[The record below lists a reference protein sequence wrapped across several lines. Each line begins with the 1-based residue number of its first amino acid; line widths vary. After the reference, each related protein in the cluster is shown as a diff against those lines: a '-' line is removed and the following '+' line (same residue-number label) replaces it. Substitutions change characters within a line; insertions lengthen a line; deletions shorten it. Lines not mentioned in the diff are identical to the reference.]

1 LLRENGYHIGHVGK
15 WGMWDFPSASYDF
28 ARQYEGRH
36 WYEDRKRP
44 GGRVHVTK
52 RNEEDAIEFL
62 TSRPRDRPFCLTV
75 AFFATHAE
83 DNAVEQYKPMPE
95 SMHLYVNDTVP
106 LAPSA
111 TQEAWEAMPYFFNER
126 NEGRVRWRKRFDE
139 PEKFQTMMKNY
150 FRMATEVD
158 SACNIIVEELNKQGI
173 LNSTLVIFT
182 TDNGYF
188 HSEHMLADKF
198 YPHQESIRVP
208 LIIRDPRMSQ
218 GRIGTT
224 NSDFTLSIDLAPT
237 ILSAAKIIPPL
248 KMQGRDI
255 SVLYRDDLANHMIS
269 NPWRTDFYYE
279 LPQLNKVD
287 INVICPSEALVR
299 KDFKLINWTH
309 HMQEQLFDL
318 QKDPWEI
325 IDVINNTQHQLMLI
339 QMRERLRELREF
351 VK

>member
-1 LLRENGYHIGHVGK
+1 MLRENGYHIGHVGK

-95 SMHLYVNDTVP
+95 SMYLYVNDTVP

-279 LPQLNKVD
+279 LPN
-287 INVICPSEALVR
+287 
-299 KDFKLINWTH
+299 
-309 HMQEQLFDL
+309 
-318 QKDPWEI
+318 
-325 IDVINNTQHQLMLI
+325 
-339 QMRERLRELREF
+339 
-351 VK
+351 